1 MRIAVFVA
9 AFPLVSE
16 VFILR
21 QVTGL
26 IDLGHE
32 VDIYAEERADASVPM
47 HQEVREYGLLART
60 TFVEMPTEAR
70 YELPAWP
77 VTGHTWVPG
86 AGKPVWNA
94 ARLLRALP
102 VFARCALA
110 APRQVREALDSAEY
124 GYQARSLS
132 SLYRLSTLLSRRRR
146 RYDLLHAHFGPVA
159 NSFRFARSLLN
170 APLVVSFHGYDFS
183 AWPRA
188 EGAGVYTRLFGVA
201 DAVTVNS
208 EHTRA
213 RLAELGCPPG
223 KLHKLPVGVDLDAFP
238 FRERAPEP
246 DEPVRILTVGRLV
259 EKKGLEY
266 SIRAVAAI
274 RQRHPAIH
282 YDIIGDGPLRARVEE
297 LVRELGLQEVVT
309 LHGALDGDTVRR
321 MMASAHIFVLASVTA
336 TDGDE
341 EGQGLVLQEAQA
353 SGTPVLATQHDGF
366 AESIVPGRSGFLV
379 PERDVEA
386 LAERLAWLLEHP
398 ERWPQMG
405 RAGRGHVEEHYDI
418 RKLNRQM
425 EALYA
430 RVISNFQERR
440 RRA

>member
-26 IDLGHE
+26 IDLGHK
-32 VDIYAEERADASVPM
+32 VDIYAKERADASVPM
-47 HQEVREYGLLART
+47 HPEVREYGLLART
-60 TFVEMPTEAR
+60 TYVEMPTEAR

-77 VTGHTWVPG
+77 VTERTWVPG
-86 AGKPVWNA
+86 AEKPVWNA

-110 APRQVREALDSAEY
+110 SPHMTRQALDPSEY

-132 SLYRLSTLLSRRRR
+132 SLYRLSMLLPRRRS
-146 RYDLLHAHFGPVA
+146 RYDLLHAHFGPTA
-159 NSFRFARSLLN
+159 NSFRFARALLK

-188 EGAGVYTRLFGVA
+188 EGAGVYARLFGTA

-223 KLHKLPVGVDLDAFP
+223 KLHKLPVGVDLEAFP

-246 DEPVRILTVGRLV
+246 GEPVRVLTVGRLV

-266 SIRAVAAI
+266 SILAVAAI
-274 RQRHPAIH
+274 RQTQSALH
-282 YDIIGDGPLRARVEE
+282 YDIVGDGPLRPQLEK
-297 LVRELGLQEVVT
+297 LVRELGLQDVVT

-321 MMASAHIFVLASVTA
+321 MMANAQIFVLASVTA
-336 TDGDE
+336 ADGDE

-353 SGTPVLATQHDGF
+353 SGLPVLATEHDGF
-366 AESIVPGRSGFLV
+366 AESIIPGRSGFLV
-379 PERDVEA
+379 PERDVEG
-386 LAERLAWLLEHP
+386 LAERLAWLLERP
-398 ERWPQMG
+398 ELWPQMG
-405 RAGRGHVEEHYDI
+405 RAGREHVEERYDI
-418 RKLNRQM
+418 HKLNRQL